1 MGVLKYAIL
10 GLLNQKSMTGYDITK
25 EFEEALCEF
34 WSAKHSQIYPE
45 LKSLNEQGMVEYK
58 IEISGTV
65 LEKKLY
71 SITEL
76 GKKDFM
82 KWLGTK
88 KDIPPTFKDEFRL
101 QLFFSDCLSE
111 KDREELIK
119 NHLSQHIARLEHLR
133 NNQKKFESIPE
144 KNTSAFSDYLVL
156 MGAIMREE
164 NTCRWLEKCLELC
177 KY

>member
-45 LKSLNEQGMVEYK
+45 LKTLHEQGMVEYK

-82 KWLGTK
+82 KWLESK
-88 KDIPPTFKDEFRL
+88 KEIPPTFKDEFRL
-101 QLFFSDCLSE
+101 QLFFSDFLSE
-111 KDREELIK
+111 KDRKELII
-119 NHLSQHIARLEHLR
+119 NHLNQHRDRLEYLR

-144 KNTSAFSDYLVL
+144 KNTNAFSDYLVL

-164 NTCRWLEKCLELC
+164 NTCKWLEKCLELC
-177 KY
+177 DK